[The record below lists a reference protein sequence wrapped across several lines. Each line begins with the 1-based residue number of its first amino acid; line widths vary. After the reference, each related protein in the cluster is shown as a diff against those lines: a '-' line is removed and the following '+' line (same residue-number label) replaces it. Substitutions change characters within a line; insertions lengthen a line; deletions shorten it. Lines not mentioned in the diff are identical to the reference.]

1 MSCSA
6 SSVAAPR
13 LLRRW
18 WFWAATGIVA
28 AVILLIVGFLAA
40 VPLSSDTLRHR
51 MTASLSDVL
60 DSDVTLG
67 DLHVRA
73 LPALH
78 AEGYDLAIR
87 RRGQPELPPL
97 IAIKRFTVDATP
109 FGLWHKHVAHVT
121 IARLDISIPPD
132 SGDPPTD
139 GDKRSQST
147 PPAAAVDD
155 RAAISSVVID
165 TLDATEAQLIILPS
179 KERTPPKIW
188 TIHRLRVS
196 NVGASSAMPF
206 EATLRNAVPP
216 GEIKTSGSFG
226 PWHTEVPGRT
236 PLDGTFDF
244 AHADLG
250 VFHGIS
256 GDLSAKGSFTGTLAR
271 IAAAGVTD
279 TPNFTITDSRHPL
292 ALHATYQSLI
302 DGTNGD
308 TRLERID
315 ATFLSSHLLA
325 SGAVLDAPPGKH
337 GRTVTLDVKM
347 DRARVEDVLTL
358 AVKGSKALMTGNLQL
373 TTKFVLPPGE
383 TDVIDRLRLDGRFA
397 IAQARFTSIDV
408 QAKIDELSH
417 RARARDVD
425 AKRDSVVSNFQGRFT
440 LAGGRLILPD
450 LSFDAPGAAV
460 RLAGQFALKPER
472 LDFRGRLLLDAKISQ
487 TVGGFKGML
496 LKVIDPLFKKD
507 GGGSAIPIK
516 IEGPVKDPSIGLDVG
531 RLFNRGKK
539 P

>member
-1 MSCSA
+1 M
-6 SSVAAPR
+6 AAPR
-13 LLRRW
+13 ILRRW
-18 WFWAATGIVA
+18 WFWAATGLVA
-28 AVILLIVGFLAA
+28 VSVLLIVGFLAA

-51 MTASLSDVL
+51 IIASLSDLL

-67 DLHVRA
+67 DLHVRV

-78 AEGYDLAIR
+78 AEGSDLAIR
-87 RRGQPELPPL
+87 RRGQHELPPL

-109 FGLWHKHVAHVT
+109 PGLWRKRVAHVT
-121 IARLDISIPPD
+121 IAGLDISIPPD
-132 SGDPPTD
+132 REDTPPD
-139 GDKRSQST
+139 NGKRSL
-147 PPAAAVDD
+147 PMPATAADN

-165 TLDATEAQLIILPS
+165 TLDASEAQLIILPG
-179 KERTPPKIW
+179 KERTPPKVW
-188 TIHRLRVS
+188 TIHTLRVRD
-196 NVGASSAMPF
+196 VGASSAMPF

-236 PLDGTFDF
+236 PLNGQFDF
-244 AHADLG
+244 SHADLG

-271 IAAAGVTD
+271 IAADGVTD

-308 TRLERID
+308 TRLEQID

-358 AVKGSKALMTGNLQL
+358 AVKGPKALMTGNLQL

-417 RARARDVD
+417 RARALDVD
-425 AKRDSVVSNFQGRFT
+425 AKRDSVVSNFRARFT
-440 LAGGRLILPD
+440 LVNGRLILPD
-450 LSFDAPGAAV
+450 LSFDAPGAGV

-472 LDFRGRLLLDAKISQ
+472 LDFRGRLLMDAKISQ

-507 GGGSAIPIK
+507 GGGSAIPIR
-516 IEGPVKDPSIGLDVG
+516 IDGPVKDPSIGLDVG